1 MVQPLRTI
9 PVPEKLERLES
20 FIQNLPNTLPVQPI
34 EQSKYA
40 MLTNL
45 TLPAELV
52 EDKGEPGASVLPNSM
67 PDERTVSE
75 FTRQNSALR
84 GNQSVSTLVDIVQV
98 GQWYKVHS
106 PRIAG
111 EPVKPPRRPVVKFRD
126 MTRELQNGG
135 EVDSDRDEDSSD
147 EEDVAECRVLDW
159 EVSDTAF
166 ALDEDIDLAAPVL
179 RDMISETGPPIG
191 EQSNVKGKASST
203 TFQSSSKPDVPDY
216 DF

>member
-1 MVQPLRTI
+1 MAQPLRTI
-9 PVPEKLERLES
+9 PEKLERLES
-20 FIQNLPNTLPVQPI
+20 FIRNLPNTLPVQPI

-40 MLTNL
+40 MLMNL

-52 EDKGEPGASVLPNSM
+52 EDKGEPGAFSHLMKDIFGWRADTS
-67 PDERTVSE
+67 DGIITIEERGP
-75 FTRQNSALR
+75 ALL
-84 GNQSVSTLVDIVQV
+84 GL

-135 EVDSDRDEDSSD
+135 EVDSEHEDSSD
-147 EEDVAECRVLDW
+147 EEDVVECRVLDW

-203 TFQSSSKPDVPDY
+203 TFQSPSKPDVPDY

>member
-1 MVQPLRTI
+1 MLPLLT
-9 PVPEKLERLES
+9 
-20 FIQNLPNTLPVQPI
+20 PI
-34 EQSKYA
+34 
-40 MLTNL
+40 
-45 TLPAELV
+45 
-52 EDKGEPGASVLPNSM
+52 
-67 PDERTVSE
+67 
-75 FTRQNSALR
+75 SANRHL
-84 GNQSVSTLVDIVQV
+84 Q
-98 GQWYKVHS
+98 
-106 PRIAG
+106 IAG

-135 EVDSDRDEDSSD
+135 EVDSEHEDSSD
-147 EEDVAECRVLDW
+147 EEDVVECRVLDW

-203 TFQSSSKPDVPDY
+203 TFQSPSKPDVPDY